1 MTGKFS
7 HLLMALIL
15 ALPLLLASC
24 IGLPFGGVPT
34 INSFTASP
42 TTVSGGSSS
51 ELSWSVS
58 NATALI
64 IDQGIGTISAAG
76 SSTVTP
82 TVTTTYTLTAV
93 NASGS
98 ITKSA
103 TVTVG
108 SGSTSTTVTTA
119 PAYSAPTSGPLPV
132 VQINVNPGAITPAG
146 TATLSWNVINA
157 SNVVISNGIGPVNQ
171 SGSRTVSPNN
181 TTVYVI
187 TATNAVGTVTSSTQL
202 VVGPP
207 GSTPSANPP
216 GDKDWL
222 ASTYTLEYHW
232 PTCSIAQNIP
242 PPSRRWF
249 ETVNQALANGYHP
262 CPVCRPPR

>member
-1 MTGKFS
+1 MKGKFS
-7 HLLMALIL
+7 RLVLALTM

-24 IGLPFGGVPT
+24 VSWPFGGLPT
-34 INSFTASP
+34 ISSFTASP
-42 TTVSGGSSS
+42 TTISVGSYS
-51 ELSWSVS
+51 ELNWSVS

-76 SSTVTP
+76 TSTVTP
-82 TVTTTYTLTAV
+82 AVTTTYTLTAV

-98 ITKSA
+98 VTKSV

-108 SGSTSTTVTTA
+108 SGSTSTDVMSPPASSAA
-119 PAYSAPTSGPLPV
+119 PSGPLPV
-132 VQINVNPGAITPAG
+132 VQINVNPGVISPAG
-146 TATLSWNVINA
+146 TATLSWNVVNA

-171 SGSRTVSPNN
+171 SGSRMVSPNN
-181 TTVYVI
+181 TTMYVI

-207 GSTPSANPP
+207 GSAPSP
-216 GDKDWL
+216 GNRNWL

-232 PTCSIAQNIP
+232 PSCSIAQNIP
-242 PPSRRWF
+242 QPSRKWF
-249 ETVNQALANGYHP
+249 DTVNQAQANGFHP